1 MFAHILFYSTSMYFR
16 TDEVTVIQE
25 TQEEYDSSRSPSP
38 EIPLLGHPS
47 NSSHQSLL
55 TTHQKMQEKLT
66 LRNSP
71 PASDFKTSKDGNAES
86 DKVKKRDSN
95 AEGNQVKKKK
105 KKMEST
111 RKHSDSETDVLVSD
125 SSAQEK
131 KKKKNKQKKTKDDK
145 SISDYAAE
153 SSDATISGASD
164 SKQLPKEKPTKS
176 KEDLSESETTGSQ
189 SQLDNGS
196 NEKHSEKS
204 KAKRNK
210 QKREVK
216 VLSSLYQVPSSQ
228 TDASEEEGTFV
239 IDWDKTEI
247 LGNKKSKISKE
258 TAEVDHDSSATVSDA
273 QQSSGERKKLK
284 KKKKQKNKSAL
295 PATESSVRDEV
306 TETSQSVLEP
316 PVEAAKGAESVD
328 DSENLGEGTTTDT
341 DMMDITSECSVTP
354 SPSAKRKKK
363 KKKKKRKKKTMLQS
377 HAEATA
383 KNLSEK
389 SGRNMT
395 DKKDSSAEEDEEG
408 HKDDDN
414 DDSSSVQKKT
424 TVSLSSQKAD
434 SSKDGFLKPTA
445 IPPSKASP
453 NRPPKVQLSPA
464 AGISS
469 PNRGSPSKVTKNRQ
483 SKEPSLL
490 SVFSVTGLP
499 CTSWNSLLVHSNLP
513 QPYFIQSCKVICLV
527 KFFLPS
533 AWFICLPSAWLYIT
547 QVEKSFL

>member
-1 MFAHILFYSTSMYFR
+1 MFAHILFYSTSMYLC

-25 TQEEYDSSRSPSP
+25 TQDSSRSPSP
-38 EIPLLGHPS
+38 EIPLLIHPS
-47 NSSHQSLL
+47 NPSHQSLL
-55 TTHQKMQEKLT
+55 ATRQKMQEKLT

-145 SISDYAAE
+145 STSDNAAE

-189 SQLDNGS
+189 SQLDDRS
-196 NEKHSEKS
+196 NEKHSGKS
-204 KAKRNK
+204 KAKRKK

-216 VLSSLYQVPSSQ
+216 VLSSLDQVPSSQ
-228 TDASEEEGTFV
+228 TDASEEEGTLV
-239 IDWDKTEI
+239 IDNETEI
-247 LGNKKSKISKE
+247 LGNKKSKE

-295 PATESSVRDEV
+295 PATQSSVRDEV

-316 PVEAAKGAESVD
+316 PVEAAKSTESVD

-354 SPSAKRKKK
+354 SPSAKI

-414 DDSSSVQKKT
+414 DDSSSVQKKK
-424 TVSLSSQKAD
+424 TVSLSSKKAD

-469 PNRGSPSKVTKNRQ
+469 PNRGSPSKVKKNGQ

-499 CTSWNSLLVHSNLP
+499 CTPWNSLLVHSNLH
-513 QPYFIQSCKVICLV
+513 QPYFIQSCKAICLV

>member
-1 MFAHILFYSTSMYFR
+1 M
-16 TDEVTVIQE
+16 
-25 TQEEYDSSRSPSP
+25 
-38 EIPLLGHPS
+38 
-47 NSSHQSLL
+47 
-55 TTHQKMQEKLT
+55 
-66 LRNSP
+66 
-71 PASDFKTSKDGNAES
+71 
-86 DKVKKRDSN
+86 
-95 AEGNQVKKKK
+95 
-105 KKMEST
+105 
-111 RKHSDSETDVLVSD
+111 
-125 SSAQEK
+125 
-131 KKKKNKQKKTKDDK
+131 
-145 SISDYAAE
+145 
-153 SSDATISGASD
+153 
-164 SKQLPKEKPTKS
+164 
-176 KEDLSESETTGSQ
+176 
-189 SQLDNGS
+189 
-196 NEKHSEKS
+196 
-204 KAKRNK
+204 
-210 QKREVK
+210 
-216 VLSSLYQVPSSQ
+216 LSSLDQVPSSQ

-273 QQSSGERKKLK
+273 QQSSGERKKFK

-306 TETSQSVLEP
+306 TETSQSVLNVLEP

-363 KKKKKRKKKTMLQS
+363 KKKRKKKTMLQS
-377 HAEATA
+377 HAETTA

-395 DKKDSSAEEDEEG
+395 DKKDYSAEEDEEG
-408 HKDDDN
+408 HKDDDDN
-414 DDSSSVQKKT
+414 DDSSSVQKKK

-453 NRPPKVQLSPA
+453 NPPPKVQLSPA
-464 AGISS
+464 AWISS
-469 PNRGSPSKVTKNRQ
+469 PNRGSPSKVKKNRQ

-499 CTSWNSLLVHSNLP
+499 CTPWNSLLVHSNLH
-513 QPYFIQSCKVICLV
+513 QPYFIQSCKAICLV

-533 AWFICLPSAWLYIT
+533 A
-547 QVEKSFL
+547 

>member
-1 MFAHILFYSTSMYFR
+1 MRLRA
-16 TDEVTVIQE
+16 
-25 TQEEYDSSRSPSP
+25 
-38 EIPLLGHPS
+38 
-47 NSSHQSLL
+47 L
-55 TTHQKMQEKLT
+55 TPQFLK
-66 LRNSP
+66 
-71 PASDFKTSKDGNAES
+71 
-86 DKVKKRDSN
+86 
-95 AEGNQVKKKK
+95 
-105 KKMEST
+105 
-111 RKHSDSETDVLVSD
+111 
-125 SSAQEK
+125 
-131 KKKKNKQKKTKDDK
+131 
-145 SISDYAAE
+145 
-153 SSDATISGASD
+153 ASD

-189 SQLDNGS
+189 SQLDDRS
-196 NEKHSEKS
+196 NEKASLKS
-204 KAKRNK
+204 KASK

-216 VLSSLYQVPSSQ
+216 VLSSLDQVPSSQ
-228 TDASEEEGTFV
+228 TNASEEEGTLV

-258 TAEVDHDSSATVSDA
+258 TTEVDHDSSATVSDA

-284 KKKKQKNKSAL
+284 KKKNRSTL
-295 PATESSVRDEV
+295 PTTESSVRDEV

-316 PVEAAKGAESVD
+316 PAKGAESVN

-363 KKKKKRKKKTMLQS
+363 KKKRKKNTMLQS
-377 HAEATA
+377 HAETTA

-395 DKKDSSAEEDEEG
+395 DKKDYSAEEDEEG
-408 HKDDDN
+408 HKDDDDN
-414 DDSSSVQKKT
+414 DDSSSVQKKK

-453 NRPPKVQLSPA
+453 NPPPKVQLSPA

-499 CTSWNSLLVHSNLP
+499 CTPWNSLLVHSNLH
-513 QPYFIQSCKVICLV
+513 QPYFIQSCKAICLV
-527 KFFLPS
+527 KLFLPS
-533 AWFICLPSAWLYIT
+533 A
-547 QVEKSFL
+547 